1 MVEGEVS
8 CCWCADGG
16 REHDGNGGNG
26 DDDVLV
32 VVKQNFGYFLPIER
46 YLGYFQVLAVVNK
59 AAVNI
64 CVQIFV

>member
-32 VVKQNFGYFLPIER
+32 VVKQNFGYFHFSSLER
-46 YLGYFQVLAVVNK
+46 RILFLSLK
-59 AAVNI
+59 
-64 CVQIFV
+64 QIVTTQSMK